1 MENLIRNRKVNGI
14 AKKSEQ
20 IYKRK
25 QDMEKFQENLRLSVL
40 FFSLKARIVISQEYG
55 QLSSNCTLYSDVDKW
70 RLESDMSTWPFSLQD
85 NQRKYIN
92 EYNILYYF
100 ILSCLLLPPVQEFVV
115 SLFFVFISMWYSYWT
130 TFFIRFLFTN
140 KQDNLIILQEN
151 CIFLLWIF

>member
-70 RLESDMSTWPFSLQD
+70 RLESDMST
-85 NQRKYIN
+85 
-92 EYNILYYF
+92 
-100 ILSCLLLPPVQEFVV
+100 
-115 SLFFVFISMWYSYWT
+115 
-130 TFFIRFLFTN
+130 
-140 KQDNLIILQEN
+140 
-151 CIFLLWIF
+151 